1 MHATEETFLIF
12 FFVVLEKSSTF
23 ANSFKGRE
31 QCRKTDSVAQQV
43 EHNTFNVGVLGSSPS
58 WVTKQQEPDARFRFF
73 CMKKHRIILVACL
86 LASCIGAPHAVAQDN
101 QEQTAAYY
109 YDHGEYEQAAQL
121 YESLYKRTSQ
131 KYYYQRLLSTYMELG
146 EYRDALKLV
155 ERRQKNN
162 PKDLYLYVDEGSVY
176 LKQKE
181 EKKALK
187 CFDKAIEKLTSNLQP
202 IQDLAMAFVNAGR
215 PDYAARTYLKA
226 REKTGNRMLYFNE
239 LVGVYQAMGDYS
251 AMTAEYF
258 DLLDHQP
265 GMISSVQVSM
275 QRTLREAPDGKL
287 AAGVKRELVNRVRE
301 HPDNRTY
308 LEMMIWFAL
317 QQKDF
322 AFALE
327 QAEAVDARFPEKGGQ
342 QVLRVAKI
350 AQSNGALD
358 VAADGYRH
366 IQILGK
372 ESPNYFEARVG
383 ELEVEFAKINH
394 NYRIDEKQLAALRQ
408 KYTTAFEELGKNEN
422 TVTLMRNYATLTGYH
437 GGDAQAAADIL
448 DDILEMPRLKKQVRD
463 EVKLELG
470 DLLLFAGEVWDAS
483 LLYMQ
488 VEKANPNDVLGAM
501 AKYKN
506 AKLSYYNHDFKWANS
521 QLRVLRASTS
531 KLVANDA
538 MELSLLISD
547 NMEDDSTYTTLETF
561 ADADL
566 MLYRGMLESAWEGYT
581 NIETHN
587 LSHPL
592 LDEVLMRKAQIRM
605 KQARYTE
612 ADSLL
617 QKVVD
622 FYPYDITAD
631 DALMMMA
638 ELNEDKLGNK
648 AKAMECYEKLLLDY
662 PNSLYADNA
671 RKRYNALKTR

>member
-1 MHATEETFLIF
+1 
-12 FFVVLEKSSTF
+12 
-23 ANSFKGRE
+23 
-31 QCRKTDSVAQQV
+31 
-43 EHNTFNVGVLGSSPS
+43 
-58 WVTKQQEPDARFRFF
+58 
-73 CMKKHRIILVACL
+73 MKKHRIILVACL
-86 LASCIGAPHAVAQDN
+86 LASYIGAPHAVAQDN

-202 IQDLAMAFVNAGR
+202 VQDLAMAFVNAGR

-226 REKTGNRMLYFNE
+226 REKTGNRLLYFNE

-287 AAGVKRELVNRVRE
+287 AAGVKRELVNRVHE

-394 NYRIDEKQLAALRQ
+394 NYRIDEKQMAALRQ

-648 AKAMECYEKLLLDY
+648 AKAMKCYEKLLLDY